1 MAKGGDDKAAARP
14 SSINKNLLDSIV
26 HTVNKPIVVPTKR
39 EKKKDSEEL
48 ELAEDWMYTCSTKY
62 ARRAKK

>member
-1 MAKGGDDKAAARP
+1 
-14 SSINKNLLDSIV
+14 LDSIV
-26 HTVNKPIVVPTKR
+26 HTVNKPIVVPKKR
-39 EKKKDSEEL
+39 ENKKDPEEL